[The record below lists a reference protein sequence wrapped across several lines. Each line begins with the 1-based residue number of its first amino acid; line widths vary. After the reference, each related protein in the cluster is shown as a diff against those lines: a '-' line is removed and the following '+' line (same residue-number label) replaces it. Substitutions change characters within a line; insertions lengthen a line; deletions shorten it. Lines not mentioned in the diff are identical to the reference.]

1 MSKKSTKIIAAAGVV
16 AGLGVAALP
25 AMTFATST
33 VKGQVNLTAEVN
45 EAIAMTIKGNVAAE
59 ASTPGVDV
67 FTPTGASTIDG
78 HAVGTVYDADNLQA
92 SSSYV
97 SLLPNAADTT
107 TATSEIKVYTNAIGG
122 FFLTVEDA
130 DSETSLVRTG
140 ATQSGDPLA
149 YASTDIIEANAT
161 ITAGQNHWAYKGGSV
176 TNFAA
181 ITGTAATV
189 YTQSAPTSGGATINM
204 TYGVS
209 TSSDQ
214 STGTYTDT
222 IIYTAT
228 TN

>member
-33 VKGQVNLTAEVN
+33 VAGEVTLSAEIN
-45 EAIAMTIKGNVAAE
+45 EAIAMTILGNGDG
-59 ASTPGVDV
+59 STAGVDTY
-67 FTPTGASTIDG
+67 TPTGATTIDG
-78 HAVGTVYDADNLQA
+78 HPVGTLYNPEALQN
-92 SSSYV
+92 SSSTV

-107 TATSEIKVYTNAIGG
+107 TATSAVTVYTNAAGG
-122 FFLTVEDA
+122 YTLSVKDA
-130 DSETSLVRTG
+130 DSVTALTRTG
-140 ATQSGDPLA
+140 EGTQPTIPAG
-149 YASTDIIEANAT
+149 TT
-161 ITAGQNHWAYKGGSV
+161 ITAGTSAWGYKGGSV

-181 ITGTAATV
+181 ISATDATV
-189 YTQSAPTSGGATINM
+189 YTQSAPTSGGQTTNM

-209 TSSDQ
+209 TASDQ
-214 STGTYTDT
+214 ATGTYTDT